1 MAHQRPSAHLLERA
15 LTLNLGPCRVLN
27 RLPAS
32 CSHVSVHLL
41 GQIAQIS
48 VIAIST
54 SGAISRA
61 QAMWCLMWCDVVRR
75 CHRMPSEIVPE
86 IVRMRGAGGFRRG
99 ERSRKPWA
107 VSAKVL
113 RRRLAV
119 NERVDVSV
127 MALLLM

>member
-1 MAHQRPSAHLLERA
+1 MAHQRQSAHLLERA
-15 LTLNLGPCRVLN
+15 LPLDLGPCRMLN

-32 CSHVSVHLL
+32 CSHVAVHLL

-48 VIAIST
+48 T
-54 SGAISRA
+54 SDTISRA

-119 NERVDVSV
+119 NERMDVSV

>member
-15 LTLNLGPCRVLN
+15 LTLDLGPCRMLN
-27 RLPAS
+27 RLSTS
-32 CSHVSVHLL
+32 CSHVFVHLL

-61 QAMWCLMWCDVVRR
+61 QAMRCVMWCDVV
-75 CHRMPSEIVPE
+75 
-86 IVRMRGAGGFRRG
+86 RGAGGFRRG

-107 VSAKVL
+107 VKCKVL

-119 NERVDVSV
+119 NERVDVGV
-127 MALLLM
+127 KALLLV

>member
-1 MAHQRPSAHLLERA
+1 MAHQRQSAHLLERA
-15 LTLNLGPCRVLN
+15 LPLDLGPCRMLD

-32 CSHVSVHLL
+32 CSHVAIHLL

-48 VIAIST
+48 T
-54 SGAISRA
+54 SDAISRA
-61 QAMWCLMWCDVVRR
+61 QAMRCVMWCDVV
-75 CHRMPSEIVPE
+75 
-86 IVRMRGAGGFRRG
+86 RGAGGFRRG